1 MTYALFYSAL
11 GWVVFS
17 LLANSLPTW
26 AKILWIIAEG
36 IGLIIALNKEHKI
49 TDDIE
54 KQSAAIDALIKVTL
68 AEREV
73 IGDLRKEID
82 IIKENQSK

>member
-1 MTYALFYSAL
+1 MTYALFYSAF

-17 LLANSLPTW
+17 LLANSLPIW
-26 AKILWIIAEG
+26 AKVLWMIAEG

-49 TDDIE
+49 TDDI
-54 KQSAAIDALIKVTL
+54 KRQSDAIEALIRVTL

-82 IIKENQSK
+82 ILKENQSK

>member
-1 MTYALFYSAL
+1 MTYALFYTAF

-17 LLANSLPTW
+17 LLANSLPIW
-26 AKILWIIAEG
+26 AKVLWMIAEG
-36 IGLIIALNKEHKI
+36 IGLIIALNKEQKI
-49 TDDIE
+49 TDDIK
-54 KQSAAIDALIKVTL
+54 KQRDAIDALIRVTL

-82 IIKENQSK
+82 ILKENQSK